1 MGGLTM
7 KVYVLLIFAAILLIG
22 CGNEEDDEDYH
33 PLAVGL
39 QWEYAVT
46 QTDTLTITGVQTS
59 TITAEISSP
68 HGILF
73 EQVTS
78 TEWDDTS
85 TTAWLDTS
93 YIQEKDGNVLFY
105 NDLNDSEPDT
115 LFVIPFVIGNI
126 WTVRTEP
133 WGDMTGEAVGMQDVT
148 VPARTFNDCWHVEY
162 TGLNATGH
170 SWLAPGIG
178 LIKHHFVGSTS
189 EFLKELTD
197 FARR

>member
-1 MGGLTM
+1 M
-7 KVYVLLIFAAILLIG
+7 KEYFLLMVAAILLIG

-46 QTDTLTITGVQTS
+46 QIDTLTITGVQIS
-59 TITAEISSP
+59 TITAEVSSP
-68 HGILF
+68 HGVLF

-78 TEWDDTS
+78 TEWDDTA

-93 YIQEKDGNVLFY
+93 YIQETDGNVLFY
-105 NDLNDSEPDT
+105 SDLNDSEPDT
-115 LFVIPFVIGNI
+115 LFVLPLVLGNL

-133 WGDMTGEAVGMQDVT
+133 WGDMTGEAVGIEDVI
-148 VPARTFNDCWHVEY
+148 VHAHTFNDCWHVEY

-197 FARR
+197 FTRR